1 MKLFPLP
8 VYKKMYTL
16 LTFSA
21 LFLDFF
27 NFFTFNFPFYLF
39 PVDLLTLSPFMSF
52 PQFTLADNSLPPP
65 AMEVGYFPI
74 YTALEQDKVGRTI
87 RTLEREKNEEGKN
100 EKLEQ

>member
-1 MKLFPLP
+1 
-8 VYKKMYTL
+8 MYTL

-21 LFLDFF
+21 LFLGFLISLP
-27 NFFTFNFPFYLF
+27 FTFNFPFYLF

-52 PQFTLADNSLPPP
+52 PQFTLADNFLPHPP

-87 RTLEREKNEEGKN
+87 RTLEREKNQEGKN